1 MVRIQWIMKP
11 FPGQNDQAME
21 NVKKFAKLWKEQG
34 ANKCTVAIMSG
45 NMWGHISF
53 NCNFDNFEHLGKTR
67 DLVRSHSDLKLMIN
81 DGSKL
86 GEIVQENTYSI
97 VENY

>member
-1 MVRIQWIMKP
+1 
-11 FPGQNDQAME
+11 
-21 NVKKFAKLWKEQG
+21 
-34 ANKCTVAIMSG
+34 
-45 NMWGHISF
+45 MWGHISF

>member
-1 MVRIQWIMKP
+1 MKP
-11 FPGQNDQAME
+11 LM
-21 NVKKFAKLWKEQG
+21 L
-34 ANKCTVAIMSG
+34 ISG
-45 NMWGHISF
+45 PVTTRSGYGSH
-53 NCNFDNFEHLGKTR
+53 TR